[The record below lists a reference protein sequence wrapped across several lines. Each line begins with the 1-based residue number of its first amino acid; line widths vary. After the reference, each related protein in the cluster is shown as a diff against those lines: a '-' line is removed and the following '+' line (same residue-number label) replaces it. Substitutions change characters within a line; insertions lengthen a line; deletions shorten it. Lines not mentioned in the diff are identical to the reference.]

1 MIVFN
6 GKRLKSFKKN
16 QNKLIKM
23 KKKIKIE
30 FMVDDN

>member
-6 GKRLKSFKKN
+6 GKRLKSFKN

-23 KKKIKIE
+23 KKRIKIK